1 MRQAKDQRL
10 ANLLSRVHRRYPTDE
25 DLALLCSRVGAPL
38 PSSVL
43 SPLAIVRRN
52 KLRHAINSE
61 RLQQMAALNGDE
73 IVYCTAKVLEKA
85 KDMKDSSLNAIY
97 SIRQSSKPRQEDAV
111 LALIPGAPL
120 LITQNIDSSLGLVNG
135 ALVEFYGFVGDK
147 KSAGDDRIF
156 DPPQY
161 MLVQFRDGPASELR
175 LPGLCQGVV
184 LMAPIEFTYREG
196 GRRTNRQGR

>member
-10 ANLLSRVHRRYPTDE
+10 ANLLSRVHRRCPTDE
-25 DLALLCSRVGAPL
+25 DLALLYSRVGAPL

-73 IVYCTAKVLEKA
+73 IVYCTAKVLDKA
-85 KDMKDSSLNAIY
+85 KDMKNSSLNAIY
-97 SIRQSSKPRQEDAV
+97 SIRQSSKPRHEDAV

-120 LITQNIDSSLGLVNG
+120 LITQNIDSSLGLVHG
-135 ALVEFYGFVGDK
+135 ASSNSMDLSGIKSRLETIASLIPLNTCWCNFEMALRVSSDSLVSVK
-147 KSAGDDRIF
+147 
-156 DPPQY
+156 
-161 MLVQFRDGPASELR
+161 ASS
-175 LPGLCQGVV
+175 
-184 LMAPIEFTYREG
+184 
-196 GRRTNRQGR
+196 